1 MQPGSATSARPGERR
16 VIAMTRRHTTAV
28 TAAAGLA
35 LADASVVVLA
45 LPPIITEFDT
55 FGRGGRRR
63 HSSAAS
69 AWTSPAKPS
78 PFIAGWDEDGALDAV
93 TEFAQLI
100 DDLARRVEAALS
112 AARDTQQ
119 TAATG

>member
-1 MQPGSATSARPGERR
+1 MQPGSAMSARPGERR
-16 VIAMTRRHTTAV
+16 VIAMTRRHTIAV

-78 PFIAGWDEDGALDAV
+78 PISPAGAKRRAGRRHR
-93 TEFAQLI
+93 
-100 DDLARRVEAALS
+100 ARAAH
-112 AARDTQQ
+112 
-119 TAATG
+119 

>member
-1 MQPGSATSARPGERR
+1 MTLSRGFRR
-16 VIAMTRRHTTAV
+16 SLFELLSFV

-35 LADASVVVLA
+35 LADASVVVPA

-78 PFIAGWDEDGALDAV
+78 PISPAGAKNGALDVV

-112 AARDTQQ
+112 AARGTQQ
-119 TAATG
+119 TAAAG